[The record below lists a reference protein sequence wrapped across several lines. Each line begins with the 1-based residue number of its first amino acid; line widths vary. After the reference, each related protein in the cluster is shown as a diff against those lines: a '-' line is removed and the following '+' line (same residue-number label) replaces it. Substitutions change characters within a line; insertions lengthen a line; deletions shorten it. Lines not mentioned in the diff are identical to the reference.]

1 MTSTDETATGN
12 WNNELQD
19 MGFDNVAADAAML
32 GDDELSLAA
41 DDGVVAPSAG
51 KRKATDANDADG
63 EDDDAAPAA
72 KKTKAAAA
80 PSTKSV
86 AKKAAPKSRAPL
98 VPKTCEAKPVPRTSA
113 KPKRKIESESEEE
126 EEAAAAPKKKACDEA
141 GDAGKKRVNIKE
153 VDKSGVAAMVAAAKQ
168 HKSGGSSDDT
178 VAKAPKKKLSA
189 KEAFDIATADRAA
202 AEVAFAK
209 AMHKLVDSNRTHALA
224 TVTLANSEARRNSNK
239 KKEPVAAAASDDE
252 TE

>member
-1 MTSTDETATGN
+1 MTSTDENATGN

-86 AKKAAPKSRAPL
+86 AKKAAPKSRASL
-98 VPKTCEAKPVPRTSA
+98 VPKTCEAKPVQRTSA

-126 EEAAAAPKKKACDEA
+126 EEAAAAPKKKAGDEA